1 MLRFEWFELCGG
13 IPDTRNPDG
22 AVCSVH
28 GTLLSDSRSVYDK
41 LQRPFI
47 TPTGQ
52 SKKVDIEL
60 TRLKEAQHTVGLE
73 IRWVNSQAM
82 LANSLT
88 KRGED
93 QQMHRFVA
101 CRQCWRIVD
110 DPDMFSGRKLQKLGQ
125 DSLKLE
131 AVQQTNDQ
139 SDVRNAHAPN

>member
-1 MLRFEWFELCGG
+1 M
-13 IPDTRNPDG
+13 
-22 AVCSVH
+22 
-28 GTLLSDSRSVYDK
+28 
-41 LQRPFI
+41 
-47 TPTGQ
+47 
-52 SKKVDIEL
+52 

-131 AVQQTNDQ
+131 AVQQTKDQ